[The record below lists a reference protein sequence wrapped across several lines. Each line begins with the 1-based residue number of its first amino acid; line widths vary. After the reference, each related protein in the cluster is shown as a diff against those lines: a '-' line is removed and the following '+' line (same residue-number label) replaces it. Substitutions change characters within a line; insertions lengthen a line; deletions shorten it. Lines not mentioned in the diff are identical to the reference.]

1 MKVLNVFY
9 FLIGLLSFFLTR
21 VFGIISFGEILIILY
36 VAWLAL
42 SGRISFGKSIIDD
55 KLRKVL
61 IFLGL
66 AITSALISSLLN
78 GSSDIEI
85 VKYVGTIILLP
96 FSFFFFRDMLI
107 NDQHGI
113 VPFTLGYGLSNIIVN
128 LFFVQFSDY
137 VVGQRGDDF
146 QQFQDD
152 FYAYTICYLAY
163 VVNAY
168 YYCRNIKLLFL
179 LNLILALLCLMGNSR
194 HLCLMLVIHD
204 FFLYLIYYVDKNNI
218 SVSVGKIASWGCML
232 ALVLLMTYK
241 GYGYMAKSGALGE
254 YGKWKYEVQEK
265 KKGGIASSRSWSM
278 RGIIALSHHPLGGLK
293 DSGKEVAD
301 NEEIRREYAQFMNI
315 SISSNKSLMG
325 HSTIL
330 DWWIVYGI
338 FTVPFWIYIIKLTV
352 MALKGMLSDASNS
365 LLAVTLYSCLN
376 MLWDIFFSPFG
387 GRIGYGLSIM
397 LVIYSISLTKMNKDQ
412 GNEV

>member
-1 MKVLNVFY
+1 M
-9 FLIGLLSFFLTR
+9 
-21 VFGIISFGEILIILY
+21 
-36 VAWLAL
+36 
-42 SGRISFGKSIIDD
+42 
-55 KLRKVL
+55 
-61 IFLGL
+61 
-66 AITSALISSLLN
+66 
-78 GSSDIEI
+78 
-85 VKYVGTIILLP
+85 
-96 FSFFFFRDMLI
+96 
-107 NDQHGI
+107 
-113 VPFTLGYGLSNIIVN
+113 
-128 LFFVQFSDY
+128 
-137 VVGQRGDDF
+137 
-146 QQFQDD
+146 
-152 FYAYTICYLAY
+152 
-163 VVNAY
+163 
-168 YYCRNIKLLFL
+168 
-179 LNLILALLCLMGNSR
+179 
-194 HLCLMLVIHD
+194 
-204 FFLYLIYYVDKNNI
+204 IYYVDKNNI